1 MNLTKYKS
9 PTNES
14 SCFKGIPI
22 KYRYHPTVRHIMKS
36 RLFSVKYRG
45 SSKLG
50 YQRPQSNTVR
60 DYADTFAIYPYSSYP
75 EYSEMRQSLW
85 NGGNCDYSSYIQTLR
100 DTMTEKLNNLMKE
113 KIC

>member
-1 MNLTKYKS
+1 MNLSKYQS

-22 KYRYHPTVRHIMKS
+22 KYRNHPKIRHIMKS

-45 SSKLG
+45 PSKLG
-50 YQRPQSNTVR
+50 YERPQSNTIKE
-60 DYADTFAIYPYSSYP
+60 YADTFAIYPYSNYP

-85 NGGNCDYSSYIQTLR
+85 NSGEYDYDSYWKKIKG
-100 DTMTEKLNNLMKE
+100 TMSEKLNELMQEIK
-113 KIC
+113 